1 MYLLLLT
8 DKSQQWLRKSMA
20 IVRKTH
26 KAAADNRHQKL
37 CIHTYFWTYIAA
49 TEEMAGHTQQPA
61 WEHDFRWVPVT
72 I

>member
-1 MYLLLLT
+1 
-8 DKSQQWLRKSMA
+8 MA

-37 CIHTYFWTYIAA
+37 CIHTNFWTYIAA
-49 TEEMAGHTQQPA
+49 TEEMAGHTQRPA